1 MLQAARKAARI
12 GQLLTLGQF
21 GARCSHCPVCGPTIL
36 VKLANDAISVR
47 CIRCSS
53 SAIHMSI
60 IKVIRELH
68 PDLSRMA
75 VYEMSSQGPLFEF
88 LRRHAKDLTCS
99 EYFDNVAPGEH
110 RGRVQCQDVQRLT
123 YPDAAFDLCTSTDV
137 FEHVADDMKGFREI
151 CRVLRPG
158 ACFVLTVPLSDSSH
172 TVERAEMVDGMILHH
187 EAPEYHG
194 DAIRGYGRVLCFRNY
209 GRDITQ
215 RLIQCGFSTACIVP
229 LQEPRWWGFGRNV
242 IVADK

>member
-1 MLQAARKAARI
+1 
-12 GQLLTLGQF
+12 
-21 GARCSHCPVCGPTIL
+21 
-36 VKLANDAISVR
+36 
-47 CIRCSS
+47 
-53 SAIHMSI
+53 MSI

-75 VYEMSSQGPLFEF
+75 IYEMSSQGPLFEF
-88 LRRHAKDLTCS
+88 LRRYARDLTCS
-99 EYFDNVAPGEH
+99 EYFDNVAPGKY
-110 RGRVQCQDVQRLT
+110 RGQVQCQDVQHLT

-137 FEHVADDMKGFREI
+137 FEHVADDNKGFREI

-158 ACFVLTVPLSDSSH
+158 ARFVLTVPLSDSSH
-172 TVERAEMVDGMILHH
+172 TVERAELVDGMILHH
-187 EAPEYHG
+187 KAPEYHG

-209 GRDITQ
+209 GRDVTQ
-215 RLIQCGFSTACIVP
+215 RLIQCGFSAARIVP